1 MSINNV
7 TVATNTIQT
16 VITVDDSIVQV
27 TNVVHSPIVS
37 AAQGPQGI
45 QGASAATALPGLTD
59 VDMSTGLTDGALL
72 VYNEQVSKW
81 KPTRVLEKQAVECG
95 QY

>member
-1 MSINNV
+1 MSTNNV
-7 TVATNTIQT
+7 TVAVNTIQA
-16 VITVDDSIVQV
+16 VSIVNDSIVQV
-27 TNVVHSPIVS
+27 TNIVHAPVVT

>member
-7 TVATNTIQT
+7 AVAVNTIQT
-16 VITVDDSIVQV
+16 VSTVNDSIVQV
-27 TNVVHSPIVS
+27 TTTVHAPIVS

-45 QGASAATALPGLTD
+45 AGPSSLLGLSD
-59 VDMSTGLTDGALL
+59 IDMYNLTDGALL
-72 VYNEQVSKW
+72 VYNEQVLKW
-81 KPTRVLEKQAVECG
+81 KPTTVLEKQAVECG

>member
-7 TVATNTIQT
+7 TVATNTIQA

-45 QGASAATALPGLTD
+45 RGESAATALPGLTD